1 MTILITGGAGF
12 IGGHTVLAFIDRG
25 EIPIVLDDL
34 STGNRAAVPDTDT
47 PTVVQTNPSKI
58 RNLRRKVDSLK
69 VVAARDSPELPSK
82 AAPVS
87 GLF

>member
-25 EIPIVLDDL
+25 EIPI
-34 STGNRAAVPDTDT
+34 
-47 PTVVQTNPSKI
+47 K
-58 RNLRRKVDSLK
+58 
-69 VVAARDSPELPSK
+69 AAR
-82 AAPVS
+82 VS

>member
-82 AAPVS
+82 AARVS